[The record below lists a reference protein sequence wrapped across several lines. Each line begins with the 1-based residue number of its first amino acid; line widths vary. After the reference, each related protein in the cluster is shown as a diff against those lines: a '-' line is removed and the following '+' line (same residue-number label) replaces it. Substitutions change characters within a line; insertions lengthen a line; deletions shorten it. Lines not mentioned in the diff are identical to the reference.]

1 MFVLGWI
8 FYSGVGSFVL
18 GLLGDF
24 CSGVLSSLEAAHNRV
39 RKDTHKCV
47 GKGLLEGLSRQK
59 RAGPSL
65 FLVCNLWLGRNVPK
79 RFERGRTSVVAG
91 GLIDVLQSARLKS
104 TTNSFGVGDDSV
116 RSRTSAWKAINKSND
131 PIEPSEQEINHV

>member
-18 GLLGDF
+18 GFELCSGVTGDF

-65 FLVCNLWLGRNVPK
+65 FLVV
-79 RFERGRTSVVAG
+79 
-91 GLIDVLQSARLKS
+91 
-104 TTNSFGVGDDSV
+104 
-116 RSRTSAWKAINKSND
+116 
-131 PIEPSEQEINHV
+131 